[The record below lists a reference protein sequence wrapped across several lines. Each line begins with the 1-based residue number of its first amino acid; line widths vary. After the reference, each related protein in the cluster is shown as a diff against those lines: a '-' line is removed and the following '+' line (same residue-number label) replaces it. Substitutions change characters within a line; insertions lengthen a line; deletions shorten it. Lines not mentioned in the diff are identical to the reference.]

1 MVGSFFRHPSSAM
14 TSCRLAYDNPN
25 NDVVMV
31 LTFSGPNR
39 REPYL
44 STIRTTFVV
53 MVGLCS
59 DTFSLAR

>member
-1 MVGSFFRHPSSAM
+1 MAVFFRQPYSAM

-25 NDVVMV
+25 DFEVMV

-44 STIRTTFVV
+44 STMSTKIVV
-53 MVGLCS
+53 MDGLCL
-59 DTFSLAR
+59 DTFS

>member
-1 MVGSFFRHPSSAM
+1 M

-25 NDVVMV
+25 DFEVMV

-44 STIRTTFVV
+44 RTIRTTFVV